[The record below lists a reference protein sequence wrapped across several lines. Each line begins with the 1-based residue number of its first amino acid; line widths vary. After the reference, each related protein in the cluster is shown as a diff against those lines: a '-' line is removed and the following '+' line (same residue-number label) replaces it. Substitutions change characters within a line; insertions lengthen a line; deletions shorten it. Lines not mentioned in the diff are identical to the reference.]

1 MRSVSRKEKKFL
13 LDAVSAAQAQ
23 ARVASVLHADPHNGT
38 YGYPVRSL
46 YFDTPDDRDFWAKI
60 DGLRNRRKVRLR
72 TYGADADFALLELKQ
87 KTIDNQRKRGL
98 RVSRADAMA
107 LCHGN
112 LSCLRENADPLAQE
126 LYVIM
131 TNWCYQPRMIVEYDR
146 AAYVVQENSTRV
158 TFDKR
163 VRATEASTNLFDPH
177 LAMYP
182 VIDPFNVILEVKFNT
197 FLMSYVRQTLGSAV
211 DRSEVSVSKYIMG
224 RGVSQDFV
232 S

>member
-1 MRSVSRKEKKFL
+1 MRSVTRKEKKFL
-13 LDAVSAAQAQ
+13 LDAVNAAQAE
-23 ARVASVLHADPHNGT
+23 ARVASILAADPHNGAS
-38 YGYPVRSL
+38 GYPVRSL

-87 KTIDNQRKRGL
+87 KTDDNQHKRGL
-98 RVSRADAMA
+98 RVPRADAIA
-107 LCHGN
+107 LSHGD
-112 LSCLRENADPLAQE
+112 LTCLRENQDPLAQE
-126 LYVIM
+126 LYGIM
-131 TNWCYQPRMIVEYDR
+131 STWCYMPRMIVEYDR
-146 AAYVVQENSTRV
+146 AAYVVRENSTRV

-163 VRATEASTNLFDPH
+163 VRATEANTNLFDPN

-197 FLMSYVRQTLGSAV
+197 FLLSYVRRTLGTAV
-211 DRSEVSVSKYIMG
+211 DRTETSVSKYILG